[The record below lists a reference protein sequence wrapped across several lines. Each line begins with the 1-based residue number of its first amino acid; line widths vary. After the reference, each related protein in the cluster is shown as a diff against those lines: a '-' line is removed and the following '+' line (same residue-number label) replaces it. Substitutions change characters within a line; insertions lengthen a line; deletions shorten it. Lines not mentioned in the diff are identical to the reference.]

1 MSQDPTRDPTHVAH
15 GGDLAE
21 ATRRFGAP
29 AAGWLDLSTGIN
41 PTPYP
46 LPEVSPGAWTR
57 LPQSDASTE
66 LLLAARACYG
76 AADDCAIVAAPG
88 TQALIHL
95 LPRLRARCRVAV
107 IATTYAEH
115 ADSWRAGGHGVTEAG
130 SPSEI
135 GAAEICIVV
144 NPNNPDGHLTSP
156 EVLQSLIETMAR
168 RGGWLIVDEAFAD
181 VAPGISVA
189 GSAGRRGLI
198 VLRSF
203 GKFFG
208 LAGLRLGFALTDAAT
223 AAAIRHALG
232 PWAVSGPAME
242 IATKA
247 LADRDWI
254 RGMRAHL
261 AAAAARLDRLLSGH
275 GLDVIGGTTLYRLVE
290 TAHAGALH
298 HGLATRGILT
308 RAFDGKPDWLRIGL
322 PGGEAGFHRL
332 TAALGEI
339 GAETPAKAP
348 RRAGGTI
355 G

>member
-1 MSQDPTRDPTHVAH
+1 MSQDPTRDPTQVAH

-57 LPQSDASTE
+57 LPQSDAWTE

-76 AADDCAIVAAPG
+76 AADDSAIVAAPG

-290 TAHAGALH
+290 TTHAGALH

-322 PGGEAGFHRL
+322 PDGEAGFHRL

>member
-1 MSQDPTRDPTHVAH
+1 MSQDLTQVAH

-21 ATRRFGAP
+21 ATRRFGVP
-29 AAGWLDLSTGIN
+29 AAGWLDLSTCIN

-46 LPEVSPGAWTR
+46 LPEISPGAWTQ
-57 LPQSDASTE
+57 LPQSGAWTE
-66 LLLAARACYG
+66 LLDAARACYG
-76 AADDCAIVAAPG
+76 APPDSAIVAAPS

-95 LPRLRARCRVAV
+95 LPRLRARCRVA
-107 IATTYAEH
+107 IIDTTYAEH
-115 ADSWRAGGHGVTEAG
+115 AEAWRAGGHGVSEAK
-130 SPSEI
+130 SPGDI
-135 GAAEICIVV
+135 GAAEICIAV

-189 GSAGRRGLI
+189 GLAGRRGLI
-198 VLRSF
+198 ILRSF

-254 RGMRAHL
+254 RGMRQHL
-261 AAAAARLDRLLSGH
+261 AAAAARFDRLLSGH

-290 TAHAGALH
+290 TTHAGALH
-298 HGLATRGILT
+298 HGLAPRGILT
-308 RAFDGKPDWLRIGL
+308 RAFDRKPDWLRIGL
-322 PGGEAGFHRL
+322 PDGEEGFRRL

-339 GAETPAKAP
+339 GAETPAKTP
-348 RRAGGTI
+348 RRVGGNI